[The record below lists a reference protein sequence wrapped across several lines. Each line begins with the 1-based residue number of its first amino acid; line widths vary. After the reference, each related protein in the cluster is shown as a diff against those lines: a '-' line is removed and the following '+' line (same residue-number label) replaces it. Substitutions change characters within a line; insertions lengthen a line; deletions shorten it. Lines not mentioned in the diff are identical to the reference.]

1 MTRTEATLLVEAGDS
16 DSRHYKK
23 SSAPQNREWWYT
35 SGFVGSDCKSTV
47 AQTAVGLRAGRF
59 GGRASICDTTTMNT
73 TRRTPRRCI
82 RTPSY
87 VHSVHSAELGVD
99 TNNRH
104 TGRRF
109 SICVHTSNGIS
120 RTTILENVRPRKSY
134 LNKLNNVQS
143 HWTCGHSSKI
153 AAPSCE
159 NLCPVQNTPSGHS
172 GHCSGEVTL

>member
-1 MTRTEATLLVEAGDS
+1 MRLKATLLVEAGDS

-23 SSAPQNREWWYT
+23 SSVRKKGCLNNSPFSRLRR
-35 SGFVGSDCKSTV
+35 KSTV
-47 AQTAVGLRAGRF
+47 GQTAVGLRAGRF

-104 TGRRF
+104 TGSRF
-109 SICVHTSNGIS
+109 SVCVHTSNGIS

-134 LNKLNNVQS
+134 LNKLSNVQS

-153 AAPSCE
+153 AVPSCE